1 MKKITLL
8 LFLCISLST
17 LAEQPLF
24 TKANIAYANDSIT
37 EAIALYDSISATGR
51 ESSELY
57 YNLGNC
63 YYKNKNW
70 ANAIWHYEKS
80 LQLNNNK
87 KAKENLALT
96 KLKIIDRIEALP
108 QLFYKKWRKITEEL
122 LSTKHWQY
130 LAILSIFLAL
140 FFGAMNKLLNKNT
153 KKYYIFFLTIAL
165 LLLLISSESY
175 QNKIDKKEGIIL
187 SSVAV
192 INSAPTLNSTELFTL
207 HSGTKLEITDR
218 IDDWIHIKIANGD
231 SGWILQNS
239 VKEL

>member
-8 LFLCISLST
+8 LFLCISLNT
-17 LAEQPLF
+17 IADQPLF
-24 TKANIAYANDSIT
+24 TKANTAYAGDSIT
-37 EAIALYDSISATGR
+37 KAIALYDSILASGR

-70 ANAIWHYEKS
+70 ANSIWHYEKS
-80 LQLNNNK
+80 LQLNNNEQ
-87 KAKENLALT
+87 AKENLALT

-108 QLFYKKWRKITEEL
+108 QLFYKKWWIGAQEL
-122 LSTKHWQY
+122 LSTNHWQY
-130 LAILSIFLAL
+130 LAILSVLLAL
-140 FFGAMNKLLNKNT
+140 LFGTLNKLLNKNT
-153 KKYYIFFLTIAL
+153 KKYYTFFLTSAL
-165 LLLLISSESY
+165 LLLLISNSSY
-175 QNKIDKKEGIIL
+175 QNKIDKKEGIIF
-187 SSVAV
+187 SSVVV
-192 INSAPTLNSTELFTL
+192 INSAPTSNSTELFTL

-218 IDDWIHIKIANGD
+218 IGDWIHIKIANSN